1 MTDTDQPTPTPN
13 PWAQSR
19 RIAEQWKEMGRGVDR
34 PTQVARIKAARL
46 ARAQVTTEAEETRLR
61 AVVDRAVAV
70 AVAEALK
77 NVPQAAAA
85 LAEAAPEV
93 PAAAAEPEK
102 PLHEMTTE
110 ELHAASAAAW
120 GQHGSGMRSPAW
132 QQRRPMTVGELVA
145 GRYEDDG
152 EA

>member
-1 MTDTDQPTPTPN
+1 MTDQYPQPQPD

-46 ARAQVTTEAEETRLR
+46 ARAKVATEAEETRLR
-61 AVVDRAVAV
+61 AVVDRAVAA

-93 PAAAAEPEK
+93 PAAPAVPEK
-102 PLHEMTTE
+102 ALHEMGPE
-110 ELHAASAAAW
+110 EWRDYALQYGPHPR
-120 GQHGSGMRSPAW
+120 QR
-132 QQRRPMTVGELVA
+132 RRPMTVSELVA